1 MTLGHRLV
9 GAAARL
15 YWRVARPRTLGAR
28 ALVLDRDDRIAL
40 VRHVGGRRWALPGGG
55 VRKGESF
62 ADALA
67 RELREELDLGAFAVE
82 RLLGAYHSRRE
93 GKDDHVV
100 VFVVRIGT
108 AAAAAVRV
116 ADTLEIAAAEWFALE
131 HLPEGLSPATARR
144 IAEYRSGATGAGA
157 W

>member
-1 MTLGHRLV
+1 VTLGHRLV
-9 GAAARL
+9 GVAARL

-28 ALVLDRDDRIAL
+28 ALVLDQHDKIVL

-62 ADALA
+62 AEALA
-67 RELREELDLGAFAVE
+67 RELREELDLGAFAIE
-82 RLLGAYHSRRE
+82 RVLGAYHSPRE

-100 VFVVRIGT
+100 VFVVRAEAG
-108 AAAAAVRV
+108 AAAAVRA
-116 ADTLEIAAAEWFALE
+116 ADTLEIAAAEWFALDR
-131 HLPEGLSPATARR
+131 LPEGLSPATARR
-144 IAEYRSGATGAGA
+144 LAEYRSGATGAGA